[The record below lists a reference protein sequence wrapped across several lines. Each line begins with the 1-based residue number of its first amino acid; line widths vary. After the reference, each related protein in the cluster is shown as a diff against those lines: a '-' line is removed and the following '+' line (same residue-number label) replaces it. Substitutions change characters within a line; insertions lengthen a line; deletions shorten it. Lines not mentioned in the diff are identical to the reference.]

1 MCVFKWHAVL
11 IDSLK
16 ISIGNRDELLQLL
29 VDTSSKKYK
38 KIDEEEQ
45 LG

>member
-1 MCVFKWHAVL
+1 ML

-29 VDTSSKKYK
+29 VDTSPKKYK

-45 LG
+45 FG